1 MPPASR
7 DLPWSGDPARTMR
20 RLGDEPRARDIPEP
34 KSQKVPASGIWHGF
48 DVIEPWSR
56 FTRPR
61 KVKAHA
67 EQLGPRGSVGSY
79 CIGPETRKAKG
90 AATLVGYQICEGEGQ
105 ARRREHYLLK
115 PRTVPRPHDTDGHG
129 QVSGRH
135 ALTAAGRAAP
145 ARYTSRHRDPG
156 LRTHVHTR
164 AGSTQVRG
172 SAPGAGPV
180 CRHPNRLLQRGTGTQ
195 RLVHNGQYSNSYSL
209 GPPRRAALGAAG
221 R

>member
-1 MPPASR
+1 MA
-7 DLPWSGDPARTMR
+7 
-20 RLGDEPRARDIPEP
+20 
-34 KSQKVPASGIWHGF
+34 
-48 DVIEPWSR
+48 SR

-67 EQLGPRGSVGSY
+67 EQPGPRGPVGSY

-90 AATLVGYQICEGEGQ
+90 AGDSCRISDIVCEGKGQ

-129 QVSGRH
+129 QDSGCH

-145 ARYTSRHRDPG
+145 ARYTSRPG
-156 LRTHVHTR
+156 IRVYGRTRTYAH
-164 AGSTQVRG
+164 SQVRG